1 MLSLGVGQRIY
12 LGSGLL
18 QGRDGVLGDG
28 VAAGAAQMLAGLG
41 HGGLHNAFQAGGQ
54 GPAAGQG
61 RAGAQGGD
69 QQVLQIPPGETL
81 GGENAGGGAPGFL
94 EQTQQQVFAAYVI
107 MSQALGQ
114 GPGGS

>member
-1 MLSLGVGQRIY
+1 M
-12 LGSGLL
+12 
-18 QGRDGVLGDG
+18 
-28 VAAGAAQMLAGLG
+28 
-41 HGGLHNAFQAGGQ
+41 
-54 GPAAGQG
+54 
-61 RAGAQGGD
+61 
-69 QQVLQIPPGETL
+69 QIPPGETL

>member
-1 MLSLGVGQRIY
+1 MAAAHLV
-12 LGSGLL
+12 
-18 QGRDGVLGDG
+18 
-28 VAAGAAQMLAGLG
+28 VAQAPGLG

-61 RAGAQGGD
+61 RAGAQSGD

>member
-1 MLSLGVGQRIY
+1 MEAGLNQQLDPA
-12 LGSGLL
+12 SGPLPEQAQQQMAAAHL
-18 QGRDGVLGDG
+18 V
-28 VAAGAAQMLAGLG
+28 VAQALGLG

-61 RAGAQGGD
+61 RD

>member
-1 MLSLGVGQRIY
+1 MRSRRGVR
-12 LGSGLL
+12 
-18 QGRDGVLGDG
+18 GRRQARGV
-28 VAAGAAQMLAGLG
+28 
-41 HGGLHNAFQAGGQ
+41 
-54 GPAAGQG
+54 P
-61 RAGAQGGD
+61 AQGGD

>member
-1 MLSLGVGQRIY
+1 MKSRINRPGNLSPRAFC
-12 LGSGLL
+12 GS
-18 QGRDGVLGDG
+18 DKDVP
-28 VAAGAAQMLAGLG
+28 
-41 HGGLHNAFQAGGQ
+41 Q

-94 EQTQQQVFAAYVI
+94 EQTQQQVLRADSVLPQQQVFAAYVI